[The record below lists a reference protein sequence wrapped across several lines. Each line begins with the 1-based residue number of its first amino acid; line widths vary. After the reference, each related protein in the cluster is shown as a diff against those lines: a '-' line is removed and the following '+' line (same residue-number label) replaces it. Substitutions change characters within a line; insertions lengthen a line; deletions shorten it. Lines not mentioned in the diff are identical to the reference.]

1 MGVDSEACV
10 NSMGCET
17 SGVEESTGRNFAK
30 ASGSWEGVIDFP
42 YDFGVAT
49 YSRVR
54 ASNTWAS
61 RWVNSIRHDGR
72 LGP

>member
-1 MGVDSEACV
+1 MDSGVCV
-10 NSMGCET
+10 DSMGCEW

-42 YDFGVAT
+42 YDFGVAM

-61 RWVNSIRHDGR
+61 RWVNSIRRHRR
-72 LGP
+72 LAP